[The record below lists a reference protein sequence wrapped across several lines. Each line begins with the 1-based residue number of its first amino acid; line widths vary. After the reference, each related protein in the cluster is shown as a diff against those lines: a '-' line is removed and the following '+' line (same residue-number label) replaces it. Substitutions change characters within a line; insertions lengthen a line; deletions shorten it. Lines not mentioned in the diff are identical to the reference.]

1 MDTLS
6 FVLGIASVV
15 VIAVAIV
22 AVYAFVKVS
31 KLEQGLDEVIRHTDL
46 NTSNVYRDLGDIRE
60 GIYRDMDSRHD
71 SLVSI
76 MDSRMDRLESKL
88 TAKSTYT
95 KQLLKD

>member
-6 FVLGIASVV
+6 FVLGIAFVV
-15 VIAVAIV
+15 VIAVAVV
-22 AVYAFVKVS
+22 AVYAFVKV
-31 KLEQGLDEVIRHTDL
+31 KKIRKDLDEVIRRIDF
-46 NTSNVYRDLGDIRE
+46 NDSRVYRDLGDIRE
-60 GIYRDMDSRHD
+60 TIYRDIESRHD
-71 SLVSI
+71 SLVAI